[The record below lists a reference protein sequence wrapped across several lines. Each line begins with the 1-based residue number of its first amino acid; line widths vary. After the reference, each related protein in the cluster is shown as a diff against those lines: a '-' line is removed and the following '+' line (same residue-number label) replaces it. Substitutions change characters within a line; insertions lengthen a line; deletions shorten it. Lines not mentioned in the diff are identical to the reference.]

1 MNTRDRFIV
10 SMTKRGLSQKG
21 GTMSKDLCSE
31 CGYEREVRTYHL
43 KDETYFWCGK
53 CEQEGVPPCDE
64 CDQQREGE
72 LLNA

>member
-1 MNTRDRFIV
+1 
-10 SMTKRGLSQKG
+10 
-21 GTMSKDLCSE
+21 MSKDLCSE

-43 KDETYFWCGK
+43 EDETYFWCGK

-72 LLNA
+72 LTNA